1 MSDIAVQRHRE
12 IPGHKEEPLSE
23 FIDRLFGSL
32 SRTDQRNR
40 SREYV
45 RGLLATP
52 GKKSL
57 RRMAAAVSDS
67 PHTAQALQQFV
78 NVSPWDWRPV
88 RHALAEWVEQR
99 RATTVWGLEV
109 AAIPKRGEHSAGV
122 HRRATA
128 DTEGGVNGQ
137 LAVGLFLASA
147 DLCVPVDWRLVL
159 PGRWQSDGAWR
170 AAARIAEDEVTP
182 AEGACALDLVR
193 ARTRA
198 TRRRGFPV
206 VVDLTRVPH
215 DAMFLSGVATLGTG
229 FVARISGDTVL
240 HPRAGDRGPVLAR
253 ELLRSAPGLPL
264 SDAGVAAGAPGRGP
278 SRVRTCVVR
287 PAVGTSAGRRRL
299 CRVIVELPAGEDR
312 APRYFLTDLTHH
324 QPMAVLALAD
334 TAERTPA
341 TVRRLRDHFGLA
353 DFEGRS
359 YPGWH
364 HHMTLMSAAYAFE
377 RLTAT
382 GTDSGAA

>member
-12 IPGHKEEPLSE
+12 ISDHCDELLSE
-23 FIDRLFGSL
+23 FVDRLFGNL

-45 RGLLATP
+45 TGLLTTP

-67 PHTAQALQQFV
+67 PHTSQALQQFV

-122 HRRATA
+122 HRRAAAGT
-128 DTEGGVNGQ
+128 DGGVNCQ
-137 LAVGLFLASA
+137 LGIGLFLASA
-147 DLCVPVDWRLVL
+147 ELCVPVDWRLVL

-198 TRRRGFPV
+198 TRRRGIPV

-215 DAMFLSGVATLGTG
+215 DAMFLSGVAALGTG
-229 FVARISGDTVL
+229 FVAQISGDTVL
-240 HPRAGDRGPVLAR
+240 HPPAGNRGPVFAR
-253 ELLRSAPGLPL
+253 QLLRGAPELPE
-264 SDAGVAAGAPGRGP
+264 SGAGVVAGAPGHGP
-278 SRVRTCVVR
+278 SRVWTCVVR
-287 PAVGTSAGRRRL
+287 LAVGTSTGRRRP
-299 CRVIVELPAGEDR
+299 CRVIVEHPAREHR
-312 APRYFLTDLTHH
+312 APRYFLTDLTYH
-324 QPMAVLALAD
+324 QPVDVLALAD
-334 TAERTPA
+334 TADRTRA

-364 HHMTLMSAAYAFE
+364 HHMTLMSAAYAFGC
-377 RLTAT
+377 LTAT
-382 GTDSGAA
+382 GTDSRAA